1 MQNARTPPLR
11 FSFFTVLEEALTV
24 ACVVEA
30 AGVKIG
36 RGIVGMATVG
46 NLIDSNTVNHSDSL
60 VSHFAYQILECDK
73 DRDYKS
79 FYFRREGNTL

>member
-1 MQNARTPPLR
+1 MQELLPSTFLGG
-11 FSFFTVLEEALTV
+11 STV

-46 NLIDSNTVNHSDSL
+46 NLIDSNMVSHSDSL
-60 VSHFAYQILECDK
+60 VSHFTYQILECDK
-73 DRDYKS
+73 DRDYRS

>member
-1 MQNARTPPLR
+1 MQELLPSAFLL
-11 FSFFTVLEEALTV
+11 TVLEEAV

-46 NLIDSNTVNHSDSL
+46 NLIDSNMVNHSDSL

-73 DRDYKS
+73 DRDYRS